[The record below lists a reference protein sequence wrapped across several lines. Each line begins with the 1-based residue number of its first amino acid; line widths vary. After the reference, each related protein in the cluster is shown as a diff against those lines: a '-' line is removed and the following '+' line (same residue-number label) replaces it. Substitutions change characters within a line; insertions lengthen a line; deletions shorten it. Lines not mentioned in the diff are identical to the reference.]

1 MPLAPTSLIQS
12 SATTLVGGF
21 FLSTLAWAAQIR
33 ESLFMMANIHRM
45 ARWSALLGGALLTLL
60 TLLVVLS
67 VIGRSLSGM
76 GLGPVTGDYELVEVG
91 VGIAIFF
98 FMPWCYLQGGHATVD
113 LLYSFM
119 SNGLQRF
126 IRLLSDVL
134 MLAVWLLLT
143 WRLWEGLMDKLT
155 NQETTF
161 ILQIPLWWGFAVCM
175 IGAILGCITYFGH
188 ILMQL
193 GLVQDDESL
202 HASGPIGH

>member
-1 MPLAPTSLIQS
+1 
-12 SATTLVGGF
+12 
-21 FLSTLAWAAQIR
+21 
-33 ESLFMMANIHRM
+33 
-45 ARWSALLGGALLTLL
+45 
-60 TLLVVLS
+60 
-67 VIGRSLSGM
+67 
-76 GLGPVTGDYELVEVG
+76 
-91 VGIAIFF
+91 
-98 FMPWCYLQGGHATVD
+98 
-113 LLYSFM
+113 M
-119 SNGLQRF
+119 SNGLQGF

>member
-1 MPLAPTSLIQS
+1 
-12 SATTLVGGF
+12 
-21 FLSTLAWAAQIR
+21 
-33 ESLFMMANIHRM
+33 MMANIHRM

-76 GLGPVTGDYELVEVG
+76 GLGPVPGDYELVEVG

-193 GLVQDDESL
+193 GLAQDNETL

>member
-1 MPLAPTSLIQS
+1 
-12 SATTLVGGF
+12 
-21 FLSTLAWAAQIR
+21 
-33 ESLFMMANIHRM
+33 MMASIHRM
-45 ARWSALLGGALLTLL
+45 ARWSALLGGALLSLL

-76 GLGPVTGDYELVEVG
+76 GLGPVPGDYELVEVG

-113 LLYSFM
+113 LLYSYM

-175 IGAILGCITYFGH
+175 IGAILGCITYFGD

>member
-1 MPLAPTSLIQS
+1 
-12 SATTLVGGF
+12 
-21 FLSTLAWAAQIR
+21 
-33 ESLFMMANIHRM
+33 MMANIHRM

-76 GLGPVTGDYELVEVG
+76 GLGPVPGDYELVEVG

-193 GLVQDDESL
+193 GLLQDDESL

>member
-1 MPLAPTSLIQS
+1 MRPTSHPP
-12 SATTLVGGF
+12 LVGGF

-33 ESLFMMANIHRM
+33 ESLFMMASIHRM
-45 ARWSALLGGALLTLL
+45 ARWSALLGGALLSLL

-76 GLGPVTGDYELVEVG
+76 GLGPVPGDYELVEVG

-113 LLYSFM
+113 LLYSYM

>member
-1 MPLAPTSLIQS
+1 
-12 SATTLVGGF
+12 
-21 FLSTLAWAAQIR
+21 
-33 ESLFMMANIHRM
+33 MMANIHRM

-76 GLGPVTGDYELVEVG
+76 GLGPVPGDYELVEVG

-126 IRLLSDVL
+126 IRLLGDVL
-134 MLAVWLLLT
+134 MLAIWLLLT
-143 WRLWEGLMDKLT
+143 WRLWEGLMDKLN

-193 GLVQDDESL
+193 GLAQDNETL

>member
-1 MPLAPTSLIQS
+1 
-12 SATTLVGGF
+12 
-21 FLSTLAWAAQIR
+21 
-33 ESLFMMANIHRM
+33 MMASIHRM
-45 ARWSALLGGALLTLL
+45 ARWSALLGGVMLTLL

-76 GLGPVTGDYELVEVG
+76 GLGPVPGDYELVEMG

-119 SNGLQRF
+119 STTLQRF

-134 MLAVWLLLT
+134 MLAIWLLLT

-161 ILQIPLWWGFAVCM
+161 ILQIPLWWGFAICM

-193 GLVQDDESL
+193 GLAQDDESL

>member
-1 MPLAPTSLIQS
+1 
-12 SATTLVGGF
+12 
-21 FLSTLAWAAQIR
+21 
-33 ESLFMMANIHRM
+33 MMANIHRM

-76 GLGPVTGDYELVEVG
+76 GLGPVPGDYELVEVG

-175 IGAILGCITYFGH
+175 IGAILGCITYIGH
-188 ILMQL
+188 ILMQR